1 MPETDWEEER
11 DRKEEEGERKS
22 WRGRDEEREVEG
34 GEREHRR
41 AREQERPG
49 ERTSPEF

>member
-22 WRGRDEEREVEG
+22 WKGRDEEREVEG

-41 AREQERPG
+41 APESKRGRREHF
-49 ERTSPEF
+49 T